1 MPTKSLPAH
10 PSLEHLRYQAK
21 DLLKAAKARS
31 PEALARTREF
41 HPNFDK
47 QPQDASS
54 ASLSLSDAQLVVA
67 REYGFESWPKL
78 KLHVESVPSPTQMRP
93 SLAHYETI
101 AADLLEAFRTGN
113 PRAMQTVWTHS
124 GHRRTWPLMREYVLL
139 DLGKG
144 QNSESPA
151 TDISLDD
158 AQRLV
163 ARSHGFEGWPAL
175 VDCLTAVQGKKTIL
189 AAKPVK
195 VFAPNTRGR
204 RQTSTRVRDWES
216 VFSTMREQ
224 QLAGLD
230 AEGQMTDA
238 LLKQLSRLEHITS
251 LDLNGSHQL
260 TDAGVRFLAN
270 MPRLERLDLSGTGIT
285 DRGLEILPRLKRLKS
300 LQLSWTGITDAGAAY
315 LGGNEHLERIDLI
328 GTQTGDAAIKAL
340 IGKPHLRHVMTGAGV
355 TDEGIGLFHD
365 FPVFKTWQGGE
376 PSMGLTSYEA
386 GPNYLGLRGTFT
398 NRGFADLAGLDGL
411 FALNVDDRK
420 LAITAAAL
428 PSIANLPHLGWLAF
442 DAKDDAMPHIAA
454 MPKLRFLLCQDTE
467 AGDDGFVALSR
478 SRSIEYIWGRR
489 CHNLRSRGFTALA
502 TMPSLRGL
510 SVSCKNVDDD
520 GVAAL
525 PRFPA
530 LRELMP
536 MDVPDAGYRHIGQC
550 EKLESLVLMYCRDTS
565 DAATEHL
572 AGLPGLKKYFA
583 SYTKITDRSM
593 EVLSRMD
600 SLESISFYG
609 CPSVTNA
616 GVMAL
621 ARLPRL
627 RELTVSGP
635 NINSACAATFPA
647 HVKAKF
653 SD

>member
-1 MPTKSLPAH
+1 MPSKSLPAH
-10 PSLEHLRYQAK
+10 PSLEHLKYQAK
-21 DLLKAAKARS
+21 DLLTAAKARS
-31 PEALARTREF
+31 PDAIERIREF
-41 HPNFDK
+41 HPEFSRP
-47 QPQDASS
+47 QQDA
-54 ASLSLSDAQLVVA
+54 AITGLSLSDAQWVVA

-78 KLHVESVPSPTQMRP
+78 KRHVESLPSPTQLRLN
-93 SLAHYETI
+93 LAHYETI
-101 AADLLEAFRTGN
+101 AADLLEAFRTGS
-113 PRAMQTVWTHS
+113 PRAMESVWTHA
-124 GHRRTWPLMREYVLL
+124 GHRRTWPVMREYVLL

-144 QNSESPA
+144 QNSANPA
-151 TDISLDD
+151 TDISLAD
-158 AQRLV
+158 AQLLV
-163 ARSHGFEGWPAL
+163 ARGHGFEGWPAL
-175 VDCLTAVQGKKTIL
+175 VDCLTAVQGKNAVL

-195 VFAPNTRGR
+195 IFAPDASGKLQSAIRIR
-204 RQTSTRVRDWES
+204 EWET
-216 VFSTMREQ
+216 VFNTMREQ
-224 QLAGLD
+224 RLAGLD

-251 LDLNGSHQL
+251 LDLSGSHQL

-270 MPRLERLDLSGTGIT
+270 MPGLERLDLSGTGIT
-285 DRGLEILPRLKRLKS
+285 DRGLEVLPRLKGLISLRLS
-300 LQLSWTGITDAGAAY
+300 RTGITDTGAVH
-315 LGGNEHLERIDLI
+315 LGGNDHLERINLM

-340 IGKPHLRHVMTGAGV
+340 TGKRHLRHVLTGAGV
-355 TDEGIGLFHD
+355 TDAGISFFHD

-376 PSMGLTSYEA
+376 PSMGLTDYEA

-398 NRGFADLAGLDGL
+398 NRGFAGLAGLDGL
-411 FALNVDDRK
+411 FALNVDDSK
-420 LAITAAAL
+420 LTITAAGL
-428 PSIANLPHLGWLAF
+428 PSIANLPNLGWLAF
-442 DAKDDAMPHIAA
+442 DAKDDAMPYIAA
-454 MPKLRFLLCQDTE
+454 MPKLRFLMCQDTE

-489 CHNLRSRGFTALA
+489 CHNLRSRGFAALA
-502 TMPSLRGL
+502 AMPSLRGL

-530 LRELMP
+530 LCELMP
-536 MDVPDAGYRHIGQC
+536 MDVPDAGYRHIGRC
-550 EKLESLVLMYCRDTS
+550 AKLESLVLMYCRDTS
-565 DAATEHL
+565 DIATEHL
-572 AGLPGLKKYFA
+572 VDLPGLKKYFA

-635 NINSACAATFPA
+635 MINSACAVAFPG
-647 HVKAKF
+647 HVKTRF